1 MSLYGNNLRV
11 ENRYSHIL
19 KKWYVKSDER
29 FINLICEP
37 YQKLSFVESLISDC
51 LRNNEKVLYVG
62 KNRKICNSE
71 QLNSINL
78 KFVSFN
84 NILNIKKNFDLI
96 IYDDVSLYS
105 NKNNLECSEDLIY
118 LKRLC
123 KKIVICSVEKVFNN
137 IKHIEIL
144 NNERRTHFLEPRL
157 ITTRVNLETSMP
169 YALYDYIE
177 WFIREN
183 RVLVVYVPNEFNLN
197 KIYEYYTEDLNL
209 VDKVKI
215 VKEDK
220 KNSFLKIVN
229 ESIFKKE
236 GVIFITDSLHE
247 YLDSIPNCDMVIY
260 SFEEDVIDYKKI
272 IFACGAL
279 CKNRCNGREVI
290 LLSNDEGEN
299 IETARRLARGFN
311 ETLWRESKANYTT

>member
-19 KKWYVKSDER
+19 KKWYVKSNER

-37 YQKLSFVESLISDC
+37 YQKLNFIEDLISDC
-51 LRNNEKVLYVG
+51 LINNEKVLYVG
-62 KNRKICNSE
+62 KSRKVCKSE
-71 QLNSINL
+71 QLNSMN
-78 KFVSFN
+78 FYFSNFN
-84 NILNIKKNFDLI
+84 NIFNIKKKFDLI

-105 NKNNLECSEDLIY
+105 NKSSIECNEDLMY
-118 LKRLC
+118 LKRLS
-123 KKIVICSVEKVFNN
+123 KKIVICSVDKVFNN

-144 NNERRTHFLEPRL
+144 NNQRKAHFLEPRL

-169 YALYDYIE
+169 YTLYDYIE
-177 WFIREN
+177 WFIREK
-183 RVLVVYVPNEFNLN
+183 RILVVYVPNKFNLN

-209 VDKVKI
+209 ENKVKI

-229 ESIFKKE
+229 ESRFKKE
-236 GVIFITDSLHE
+236 GVIFMTDSLHE
-247 YLDSIPNCDMVIY
+247 YFDSIPECDMVIY
-260 SFEEDVIDYKKI
+260 SFEKDIVDYKKI

-279 CKNRCNGREVI
+279 CKDKCTGREVI
-290 LLSNDEGEN
+290 LLSNEEGDN

-311 ETLWRESKANYTT
+311 ETLWRESEIR

>member
-19 KKWYVKSDER
+19 KKWYVKSNER

-37 YQKLSFVESLISDC
+37 YQKLNFIESLISDC
-51 LRNNEKVLYVG
+51 LINNEKVLYVG
-62 KNRKICNSE
+62 KSRKVCKNE
-71 QLNSINL
+71 QLNSMNFD
-78 KFVSFN
+78 FVNFN
-84 NILNIKKNFDLI
+84 NIFNIKKNFDLI

-105 NKNNLECSEDLIY
+105 NKSSIECNEDLMY
-118 LKRLC
+118 LKRLS
-123 KKIVICSVEKVFNN
+123 KKIVICSVDKVFNN

-144 NNERRTHFLEPRL
+144 NNQRKTHFLEPRL

-169 YALYDYIE
+169 YTLYDYIE
-177 WFIREN
+177 WFIREK
-183 RVLVVYVPNEFNLN
+183 RILVVYVPNKFNLN

-209 VDKVKI
+209 ENKVKI

-220 KNSFLKIVN
+220 KNSFLNIVN
-229 ESIFKKE
+229 ESRFKKE
-236 GVIFITDSLHE
+236 GIIFITDSLHE
-247 YLDSIPNCDMVIY
+247 YFDSIPECDMVIY
-260 SFEEDVIDYKKI
+260 SFEKDIVDYKKI

-279 CKNRCNGREVI
+279 CKDKCTGREVI
-290 LLSNDEGEN
+290 LLSNEEGDN

-311 ETLWRESKANYTT
+311 KTLWRESEIR

>member
-1 MSLYGNNLRV
+1 MSLYGNKLRV

-19 KKWYVKSDER
+19 KKWYVKSNER

-37 YQKLSFVESLISDC
+37 YQKLNFIEDLISDC
-51 LRNNEKVLYVG
+51 LINNEKVLYVG
-62 KNRKICNSE
+62 KSRKVCKSE
-71 QLNSINL
+71 QLNSMN
-78 KFVSFN
+78 FDFSNFN
-84 NILNIKKNFDLI
+84 NIFNIKKKFDLI

-105 NKNNLECSEDLIY
+105 NKSSIECNEDLMY
-118 LKRLC
+118 LKRLS
-123 KKIVICSVEKVFNN
+123 KKIVICSVDKVFNN

-144 NNERRTHFLEPRL
+144 NNQRKAHFLEPRL

-169 YALYDYIE
+169 YTLYDYIE
-177 WFIREN
+177 WFIREK
-183 RVLVVYVPNEFNLN
+183 RILVVYVPSKFNLN

-209 VDKVKI
+209 ENKVKI

-229 ESIFKKE
+229 ESRFKKE
-236 GVIFITDSLHE
+236 GVIFMTYSLHE
-247 YLDSIPNCDMVIY
+247 YFDSIPECDMVIY
-260 SFEEDVIDYKKI
+260 SFEKDIVDYKKI

-279 CKNRCNGREVI
+279 CKDKCTGREVI
-290 LLSNDEGEN
+290 LLSNEEGDN

-311 ETLWRESKANYTT
+311 KTLWRESEIR

>member
-1 MSLYGNNLRV
+1 MSLYGNDLRV

-19 KKWYVKSDER
+19 KKWYVKSNDR

-37 YQKLSFVESLISDC
+37 YQKLNFIESLIGDC
-51 LRNNEKVLYVG
+51 LINNEKVLYVG
-62 KNRKICNSE
+62 KSRKVCKNE
-71 QLNSINL
+71 QLNSMNFD
-78 KFVSFN
+78 FVNFN
-84 NILNIKKNFDLI
+84 NIFNIKKNFDLI

-105 NKNNLECSEDLIY
+105 NKSSIECNEDLMY
-118 LKRLC
+118 LKRLS
-123 KKIVICSVEKVFNN
+123 KKIVICSVDKVFNN

-144 NNERRTHFLEPRL
+144 NNQRKTHFLEPRL

-169 YALYDYIE
+169 YTLYDYIE
-177 WFIREN
+177 WFIREK
-183 RVLVVYVPNEFNLN
+183 RILVVYVPNKFNLN

-209 VDKVKI
+209 ENKVKI

-229 ESIFKKE
+229 ESRFKKE
-236 GVIFITDSLHE
+236 GVIFMTDSLHE
-247 YLDSIPNCDMVIY
+247 YFDSIPECDMVIY
-260 SFEEDVIDYKKI
+260 SFEKDIVDYKKI

-279 CKNRCNGREVI
+279 CKDKCTGREVI
-290 LLSNDEGEN
+290 LLSNEEGDN

-311 ETLWRESKANYTT
+311 KTLWRESEIR

>member
-19 KKWYVKSDER
+19 KKWYVKSNER

-37 YQKLSFVESLISDC
+37 YQKLNFIEDLISDC
-51 LRNNEKVLYVG
+51 LINNEKVLYVG
-62 KNRKICNSE
+62 KSRKVCKSE
-71 QLNSINL
+71 QLNSMN
-78 KFVSFN
+78 FYFSNFN
-84 NILNIKKNFDLI
+84 NIFNIKKKFDLI

-105 NKNNLECSEDLIY
+105 NKSSIECNEDLMY
-118 LKRLC
+118 LKRLS
-123 KKIVICSVEKVFNN
+123 KKIVICSVDKVFNN

-144 NNERRTHFLEPRL
+144 NNQRKAHFLEPRL

-169 YALYDYIE
+169 YTLYDYIE
-177 WFIREN
+177 WFIREK
-183 RVLVVYVPNEFNLN
+183 RILVVYVPSKFNLN

-209 VDKVKI
+209 ENKVKI

-236 GVIFITDSLHE
+236 GVIFMTDSLHE
-247 YLDSIPNCDMVIY
+247 YFDSIPECDMVIY
-260 SFEEDVIDYKKI
+260 SFEKDIVDYKKI

-279 CKNRCNGREVI
+279 CKDKCTGREVI
-290 LLSNDEGEN
+290 LLSNEEGDN

-311 ETLWRESKANYTT
+311 ETLWRESEIR

>member
-19 KKWYVKSDER
+19 KKWYVKSNDR

-37 YQKLSFVESLISDC
+37 YQKLNFIESLIGDC
-51 LRNNEKVLYVG
+51 LINNEKVLYVG
-62 KNRKICNSE
+62 KSRKVCKNE
-71 QLNSINL
+71 QLNSMNFDFIN
-78 KFVSFN
+78 FN
-84 NILNIKKNFDLI
+84 NIFNIKKNFDLI

-105 NKNNLECSEDLIY
+105 NKSSIECNEDLMY
-118 LKRLC
+118 LKRLS
-123 KKIVICSVEKVFNN
+123 KKIVICSVDKVFNN

-144 NNERRTHFLEPRL
+144 NNQRKTHFLEPRL

-169 YALYDYIE
+169 YTLYDYIE
-177 WFIREN
+177 WFIREK
-183 RVLVVYVPNEFNLN
+183 RILVVYVPNKFNLN

-209 VDKVKI
+209 ENKVKI

-229 ESIFKKE
+229 ESRFKKE

-247 YLDSIPNCDMVIY
+247 YFDFIPECDMVIY
-260 SFEEDVIDYKKI
+260 SFEKDIVDYKKI

-279 CKNRCNGREVI
+279 CKNKCTGREVI
-290 LLSNDEGEN
+290 LLSNEEGDN

-311 ETLWRESKANYTT
+311 KTLWRESEIR

>member
-19 KKWYVKSDER
+19 KKWYVKSNER

-37 YQKLSFVESLISDC
+37 YQKLNFIEDLISDC
-51 LRNNEKVLYVG
+51 LINNEKVLYVG
-62 KNRKICNSE
+62 KSRKVCKSE
-71 QLNSINL
+71 QLNSMN
-78 KFVSFN
+78 FYFSNFN
-84 NILNIKKNFDLI
+84 NIFNIKKKFDLI

-105 NKNNLECSEDLIY
+105 NKSSIECNEDLMY
-118 LKRLC
+118 LKRLS
-123 KKIVICSVEKVFNN
+123 KKIVICSVDKVFNN

-144 NNERRTHFLEPRL
+144 NNQRKAHFLEPRL

-169 YALYDYIE
+169 YTLYDYIE
-177 WFIREN
+177 WFIREK
-183 RVLVVYVPNEFNLN
+183 RILVVYVPSKFNLN

-209 VDKVKI
+209 ENKVKI

-220 KNSFLKIVN
+220 KNSFLKVVN
-229 ESIFKKE
+229 ESRFKKE
-236 GVIFITDSLHE
+236 GVIFMTDSLHE
-247 YLDSIPNCDMVIY
+247 YFDSIPECDMVIY
-260 SFEEDVIDYKKI
+260 SFEKDIVDYKKI

-279 CKNRCNGREVI
+279 CKDKCTGREVI
-290 LLSNDEGEN
+290 LLSNEEGDN

-311 ETLWRESKANYTT
+311 ETLWRESEIK

>member
-1 MSLYGNNLRV
+1 MSLYDNNLRV

-19 KKWYVKSDER
+19 KKWYVKSNER

-37 YQKLSFVESLISDC
+37 YQKLNFIEDLISDC
-51 LRNNEKVLYVG
+51 LINNEKVLYVG
-62 KNRKICNSE
+62 KSRKVCKSE
-71 QLNSINL
+71 QLNSMN
-78 KFVSFN
+78 FYFSNFN
-84 NILNIKKNFDLI
+84 NIFNIKKKFDLI

-105 NKNNLECSEDLIY
+105 NKSSIECNEDLMY
-118 LKRLC
+118 LKRLS
-123 KKIVICSVEKVFNN
+123 KKIVICSVDKVFNN

-144 NNERRTHFLEPRL
+144 NNQRKAHFLEPRL

-169 YALYDYIE
+169 YTLYDYIE
-177 WFIREN
+177 WFIREK
-183 RVLVVYVPNEFNLN
+183 RILVVYVPSKFNLN

-209 VDKVKI
+209 ENKVKI

-229 ESIFKKE
+229 ESRFKKE
-236 GVIFITDSLHE
+236 GVIFMTDSLHE
-247 YLDSIPNCDMVIY
+247 YFDSIPECDMVIY
-260 SFEEDVIDYKKI
+260 SFEKDIVDYKKI

-279 CKNRCNGREVI
+279 CKDKCTGREVI
-290 LLSNDEGEN
+290 LLSNEEGDN

-311 ETLWRESKANYTT
+311 ETLWRESEIR

>member
-19 KKWYVKSDER
+19 KKWYVKSNER

-37 YQKLSFVESLISDC
+37 YQKLNFIEDLISDC
-51 LRNNEKVLYVG
+51 LINNEKVLYVG
-62 KNRKICNSE
+62 KSRKVCKSE
-71 QLNSINL
+71 QLNSMN
-78 KFVSFN
+78 FYFSNFN
-84 NILNIKKNFDLI
+84 NIFNIKKKFDLI

-105 NKNNLECSEDLIY
+105 NKSSIECNEDLMY
-118 LKRLC
+118 LKRLS
-123 KKIVICSVEKVFNN
+123 KKIVICSVDKVFNN

-144 NNERRTHFLEPRL
+144 NNQRKAHFLEPRL

-169 YALYDYIE
+169 YTLYDYIE
-177 WFIREN
+177 WFIREK
-183 RVLVVYVPNEFNLN
+183 RILVVYVPSKFNLN

-209 VDKVKI
+209 ENKVKI

-229 ESIFKKE
+229 ESRFKKE
-236 GVIFITDSLHE
+236 GVIFMTDSLHE
-247 YLDSIPNCDMVIY
+247 YFDSISECDMVIY
-260 SFEEDVIDYKKI
+260 SFEKDIVNYKKI

-279 CKNRCNGREVI
+279 CKDKCTGREVI
-290 LLSNDEGEN
+290 LLSNEEGDN

-311 ETLWRESKANYTT
+311 ETLWRESEIR

>member
-19 KKWYVKSDER
+19 KKWYVKSNER

-37 YQKLSFVESLISDC
+37 YQKLNFIEDLISDC
-51 LRNNEKVLYVG
+51 LINNEKVLYVG
-62 KNRKICNSE
+62 KSRKVCKSE
-71 QLNSINL
+71 QLNSMN
-78 KFVSFN
+78 FYFSNFN
-84 NILNIKKNFDLI
+84 NIFNIKKKFDLI

-105 NKNNLECSEDLIY
+105 NKSSIECNEDLMY
-118 LKRLC
+118 LKRLS
-123 KKIVICSVEKVFNN
+123 KKIVICSVDKVFNN

-144 NNERRTHFLEPRL
+144 NNQRKAHFLEPRL

-169 YALYDYIE
+169 YTLYDYIE
-177 WFIREN
+177 WFIREK
-183 RVLVVYVPNEFNLN
+183 RILVVYVPNKFNLN

-209 VDKVKI
+209 ENKVKI

-229 ESIFKKE
+229 ESRFKKE
-236 GVIFITDSLHE
+236 GVIFMTDSLHE
-247 YLDSIPNCDMVIY
+247 YFDSIPECDMVIY
-260 SFEEDVIDYKKI
+260 SFEKDIVDYKKI

-279 CKNRCNGREVI
+279 CKDKCTGREVI
-290 LLSNDEGEN
+290 LLSNEEGDN

-311 ETLWRESKANYTT
+311 KTLWRESEIR

>member
-19 KKWYVKSDER
+19 KKWYVKSNER

-37 YQKLSFVESLISDC
+37 YQKLNFIEDLISDC
-51 LRNNEKVLYVG
+51 LINNEKVLYVG
-62 KNRKICNSE
+62 KSRKVCKSE
-71 QLNSINL
+71 QLNSMN
-78 KFVSFN
+78 FYFSNFN
-84 NILNIKKNFDLI
+84 NIFNIKKKFDLI

-105 NKNNLECSEDLIY
+105 NKSSIECNEDLMY
-118 LKRLC
+118 LKRLS
-123 KKIVICSVEKVFNN
+123 KKIVICSVDKVFNN

-144 NNERRTHFLEPRL
+144 NNQRKAHFLEPRL

-169 YALYDYIE
+169 YTLYDYIE
-177 WFIREN
+177 WFIREK
-183 RVLVVYVPNEFNLN
+183 RILVVYVPSKFNLN

-209 VDKVKI
+209 ENKVKI

-229 ESIFKKE
+229 ESRFKKE
-236 GVIFITDSLHE
+236 GVIFMTDSLHE
-247 YLDSIPNCDMVIY
+247 YFDSIPECDMVIY
-260 SFEEDVIDYKKI
+260 SFEKDIVDYKKI

-279 CKNRCNGREVI
+279 CKNKCTGREVI
-290 LLSNDEGEN
+290 LLSNEEGDN

-311 ETLWRESKANYTT
+311 ETLWRESEIR

>member
-19 KKWYVKSDER
+19 KKWYVKSNDR

-37 YQKLSFVESLISDC
+37 YQKLNFIESLIGDC
-51 LRNNEKVLYVG
+51 LINNEKVLYVG
-62 KNRKICNSE
+62 KSRKVCKSE
-71 QLNSINL
+71 QLNSMNFN
-78 KFVSFN
+78 FVNFN
-84 NILNIKKNFDLI
+84 NLFNIKKNFDLI

-105 NKNNLECSEDLIY
+105 NKSSIECNEDLMY
-118 LKRLC
+118 LKRLS
-123 KKIVICSVEKVFNN
+123 KKIVICSVDKVFNN

-144 NNERRTHFLEPRL
+144 NNQRKTHFLEPRL
-157 ITTRVNLETSMP
+157 ITTRVNLENSMP
-169 YALYDYIE
+169 YTLYDYIE
-177 WFIREN
+177 WFIREK
-183 RVLVVYVPNEFNLN
+183 RILVVYVPNKFNLN

-209 VDKVKI
+209 ENKVKI

-229 ESIFKKE
+229 ESRFKKE
-236 GVIFITDSLHE
+236 GIIFITDSLHE
-247 YLDSIPNCDMVIY
+247 YFDFIPECDMVIY
-260 SFEEDVIDYKKI
+260 SFEKDIVDYKKI

-279 CKNRCNGREVI
+279 CKDKCTGREVI
-290 LLSNDEGEN
+290 LLSNEEGDN

-311 ETLWRESKANYTT
+311 KTLWRESEIR

>member
-1 MSLYGNNLRV
+1 MSLYGNDLRV

-19 KKWYVKSDER
+19 KKWYVKSNDR

-37 YQKLSFVESLISDC
+37 YQKLNFIESLICDC
-51 LRNNEKVLYVG
+51 LINNEKVLYVG
-62 KNRKICNSE
+62 KSRKVCKNE
-71 QLNSINL
+71 QLNSMNFD
-78 KFVSFN
+78 FVNFN
-84 NILNIKKNFDLI
+84 NIFNIKKNFDLI

-105 NKNNLECSEDLIY
+105 NKSSIECNEDLMY
-118 LKRLC
+118 LKRLS
-123 KKIVICSVEKVFNN
+123 KKIVICSVDKVFNN

-144 NNERRTHFLEPRL
+144 NNQRKTHFLEPRL

-169 YALYDYIE
+169 YTLYDYIE
-177 WFIREN
+177 WFIREK
-183 RVLVVYVPNEFNLN
+183 RILVVYVPNKFNLN

-209 VDKVKI
+209 ENKVKI

-229 ESIFKKE
+229 ESRFKKE

-247 YLDSIPNCDMVIY
+247 YFDSIAECDMVIY
-260 SFEEDVIDYKKI
+260 SFEKDIVDYKKI

-279 CKNRCNGREVI
+279 CKNKCNGREVI
-290 LLSNDEGEN
+290 LLSNEEGDN

-311 ETLWRESKANYTT
+311 KTLWRESEIR

>member
-1 MSLYGNNLRV
+1 MSLYGNDLRV

-19 KKWYVKSDER
+19 KKWYVKSNDR

-37 YQKLSFVESLISDC
+37 YQKLNFIESLISDC
-51 LRNNEKVLYVG
+51 LINNEKVLYVG
-62 KNRKICNSE
+62 KSIKVCKNE
-71 QLNSINL
+71 QLNSMNFN
-78 KFVSFN
+78 FVNFN
-84 NILNIKKNFDLI
+84 NLFNIKKNFDLI

-105 NKNNLECSEDLIY
+105 NKSSIECNEDLMY
-118 LKRLC
+118 LKRLS
-123 KKIVICSVEKVFNN
+123 KKIVICSVDKVFNN

-144 NNERRTHFLEPRL
+144 NNQRKTHFLEPRL

-169 YALYDYIE
+169 YTLYDYIE
-177 WFIREN
+177 WFIREK
-183 RVLVVYVPNEFNLN
+183 RILVVYVPNKFNLN
-197 KIYEYYTEDLNL
+197 KIYEYYTDDLNL
-209 VDKVKI
+209 ENKVKI

-229 ESIFKKE
+229 ESRFKKE

-247 YLDSIPNCDMVIY
+247 YFDSIPECDMVIY
-260 SFEEDVIDYKKI
+260 SFEKDIVDYKKI

-279 CKNRCNGREVI
+279 CKNKCTGREVI
-290 LLSNDEGEN
+290 LLSNEEGDN

-311 ETLWRESKANYTT
+311 KTLWRESEIR

>member
-1 MSLYGNNLRV
+1 MSLYGNDLRV

-19 KKWYVKSDER
+19 KKWYVKSNDR

-37 YQKLSFVESLISDC
+37 YQKLNFIESLICDC
-51 LRNNEKVLYVG
+51 LINNEKVLYVG
-62 KNRKICNSE
+62 KSRKVCKNE
-71 QLNSINL
+71 QLNSMNFDFIN
-78 KFVSFN
+78 FN
-84 NILNIKKNFDLI
+84 NIFNIKKNFDLI

-105 NKNNLECSEDLIY
+105 NKSSIECNEDLMY
-118 LKRLC
+118 LKRLS
-123 KKIVICSVEKVFNN
+123 KKIVICSVDKVFNN

-144 NNERRTHFLEPRL
+144 NNQRKEHFLEPRL

-169 YALYDYIE
+169 YTLYDYIE
-177 WFIREN
+177 WFIREK
-183 RVLVVYVPNEFNLN
+183 RILVVYVPNKFNLN

-209 VDKVKI
+209 ENKVKI

-229 ESIFKKE
+229 ESRFKKE

-247 YLDSIPNCDMVIY
+247 YFDSIAECDMVIY
-260 SFEEDVIDYKKI
+260 SFEKDIVDYKKI

-279 CKNRCNGREVI
+279 CKNKCNGREVI
-290 LLSNDEGEN
+290 LLSNEEGDN

-311 ETLWRESKANYTT
+311 KTLWRESEIR